1 MSPLATRDKVVVVPA
16 QSVRFA
22 GCVVKV
28 MVAAVVTVK
37 LVALV
42 AVFPPT
48 VTVIFPVVAPAGTV
62 VVILVVVLA
71 ETTAVVPLNF
81 TVLLA
86 GVALKFVPVMVTL
99 VPTGPLEGVKLVMVG
114 VSAAPTVNVS
124 VLFIKG

>member
-1 MSPLATRDKVVVVPA
+1 MVLVPA
-16 QSVRFA
+16 QTVRSD
-22 GCVVKV
+22 GWVVKL
-28 MVAAVVTVK
+28 MVAPVVTVK